1 MVWANIEQVFE
12 GRHMNSRTHML
23 VGAALSV
30 ALLRPLNATALL
42 IDIAGGFLGG
52 WICDVDVNTKTEA
65 KDYFFGVDIILPL
78 CVIAFIDR
86 FCSLGIIDHIL
97 LRLGPKSALGIS
109 CFMALLVLGS
119 QWKVLCRHR
128 TFMHSLL
135 AVGLFSCA
143 LELVFA
149 PLVPSFFIGMVAH
162 ILLDMTNKM
171 GVQVLYPLSFKP
183 CLGLFKSDGV
193 ADTAIRLCALV
204 VLVYLAQGFLP
215 VNPIVQS

>member
-1 MVWANIEQVFE
+1 
-12 GRHMNSRTHML
+12 ML

-30 ALLRPLNATALL
+30 ALLKPMSATALL

-52 WICDVDVNTKTEA
+52 WICDVDVNTKTDA
-65 KDYFFGVDIILPL
+65 KDHFFGVDIILPL

-86 FCSLGIIDHIL
+86 FWSLGIIDHIL
-97 LRLGPKSALGIS
+97 LRLGPESALGIS
-109 CFMALLVLGS
+109 CFVALLVLGS

-135 AVGLFSCA
+135 AVALFSCA
-143 LELVFA
+143 LWLVFP
-149 PLVPSFFIGMVAH
+149 PLAQSFFVGMVAH

-171 GVQVLYPLSFKP
+171 GVQVLYPLPFKP